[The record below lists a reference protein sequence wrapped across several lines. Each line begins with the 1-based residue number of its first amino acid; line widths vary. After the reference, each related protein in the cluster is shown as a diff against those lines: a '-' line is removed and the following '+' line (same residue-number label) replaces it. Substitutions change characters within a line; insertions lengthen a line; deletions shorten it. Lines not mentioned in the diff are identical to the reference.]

1 MVSLLP
7 STDTVVINSSLPA
20 VLVGSSYSVNC
31 TVNLDERVVDLRL
44 IWIDSQGNVR
54 ESTNNFTTTA
64 TGGTKANLELLLDP
78 ILLSDAGLYTCN
90 VTILENREGTFIMSE
105 QHTVDVQGIMT
116 NVYMKLL
123 ESAHSAFQ
131 AAYKYIPATIVV

>member
-123 ESAHSAFQ
+123 GSSHSAFQ